1 MSIGT
6 HSSASSWRGGKSL
19 ATAAAQSKR
28 VTPHLSV
35 HCKNLKVVLTLL
47 WVISV
52 ACSGASIP
60 SAVSAA
66 IWTFSLAT
74 EFPVIY
80 QNG

>member
-1 MSIGT
+1 MINV
-6 HSSASSWRGGKSL
+6 SL
-19 ATAAAQSKR
+19 VANSDAYLLQQVHVATQSKE
-28 VTPHLSV
+28 VI
-35 HCKNLKVVLTLL
+35 HCKNLRVVLTLL

>member
-1 MSIGT
+1 MLMVCHPVLQDIEQLVY
-6 HSSASSWRGGKSL
+6 RQIL
-19 ATAAAQSKR
+19 
-28 VTPHLSV
+28 
-35 HCKNLKVVLTLL
+35 HCKNLRVVLTLL